1 MDDWMEWNGTTN
13 LWWVIFA
20 RAQALSRLSS
30 RTRRLNKK
38 CSSLTFRFWLI
49 SGPRGAGRAA

>member
-1 MDDWMEWNGTTN
+1 MTGWNGMERMTN